1 MCVFTASPASG
12 KLGLRMTTLHEE
24 PGRRNDEDSHSE
36 PESAPVDELTT
47 PRSHVRIHLYQVEY
61 FVRTRI

>member
-1 MCVFTASPASG
+1 MFVIAASPASG

-47 PRSHVRIHLYQVEY
+47 PRSHVSNKN
-61 FVRTRI
+61 

>member
-1 MCVFTASPASG
+1 MFQLFVASPASA

-36 PESAPVDELTT
+36 PESVPSDELAT
-47 PRSHVRIHLYQVEY
+47 PRSYVSCESRH
-61 FVRTRI
+61 